1 MRKCASGKC
10 ACAQVPEPVSANVPE
25 PVKCETCQSLSSAKE
40 PELASPKPGE
50 AGRRRAKAGGIV
62 NITRQ
67 LAAIAL
73 VAAMTPSAVASAQD
87 SQIAAARD
95 LYASARY
102 DEALALL
109 NGIRPAE
116 PTVGTDTKSI
126 EQYRSLCLLAL
137 GRGQEA
143 EAAIAAVIAADPFY
157 HPSETEASPRV
168 RTAFAEVRQRQLP
181 DIARARYTQAK
192 QAYDRKE
199 FQAAAQMFGDLLRLI
214 DDPDVGGKI
223 GDIRVLV
230 SGFYDLSVAAA
241 APPAAP
247 PPSAPPAA
255 PAREEPPAPPPA
267 PVRPANFVYSA
278 ENLGVSMPVTI
289 RQDVPRVPSTIT
301 NQTRD
306 KGIVEIVI
314 DEQGRVIGIEM
325 RSPLHPQYDSMLL
338 AAAREWRYRPA
349 TLDGRPVRFRKVIQ
363 IAVDKNK

>member
-1 MRKCASGKC
+1 
-10 ACAQVPEPVSANVPE
+10 
-25 PVKCETCQSLSSAKE
+25 
-40 PELASPKPGE
+40 
-50 AGRRRAKAGGIV
+50 V
-62 NITRQ
+62 NIKRQ
-67 LAAIAL
+67 VAAIAI
-73 VAAMTPSAVASAQD
+73 VACLAPSGASAQE
-87 SQIAAARD
+87 SQLAAARD

-109 NGIRPAE
+109 NGIRPME

-137 GRGQEA
+137 GRGEEA

-168 RTAFAEVRQRQLP
+168 RAAFAEVRQRQLP
-181 DIARARYTQAK
+181 DIALARYTEAK
-192 QAYDRKE
+192 QAFDRKE
-199 FQAAAQMFGDLLRLI
+199 FQVAERQFRDLLRLI

-223 GDIRVLV
+223 GDMRVLV

-247 PPSAPPAA
+247 APAA
-255 PAREEPPAPPPA
+255 TPAPAKEEPPSPPPA
-267 PVRPANFVYSA
+267 PARPANYVYSSD
-278 ENLGVSMPVTI
+278 EQGIVLPVTI
-289 RQDVPRVPSTIT
+289 RQEVPRVPSTIT

-306 KGIVEIVI
+306 KGIMEVVI

-325 RSPLHPQYDSMLL
+325 RSPLHPQYDSLLL

-349 TLDGRPVRFRKVIQ
+349 RLDGRPVRFRKVIQ
-363 IAVDKNK
+363 IAVDKTK

>member
-1 MRKCASGKC
+1 
-10 ACAQVPEPVSANVPE
+10 V
-25 PVKCETCQSLSSAKE
+25 
-40 PELASPKPGE
+40 
-50 AGRRRAKAGGIV
+50 GGIV
-62 NITRQ
+62 NIRRQ
-67 LAAIAL
+67 MAALAIVAAIGP
-73 VAAMTPSAVASAQD
+73 AAASAQE

-137 GRGQEA
+137 GRGEEA
-143 EAAIAAVIAADPFY
+143 EAAISAVIAADPFY
-157 HPSETEASPRV
+157 YPSEAEASPRV
-168 RTAFAEVRQRQLP
+168 RTAFADVRQRQLP

-199 FQAAAQMFGDLLRLI
+199 FQVAERLFGDLLRLI
-214 DDPDVGGKI
+214 DDPVVGSRL
-223 GDIRVLV
+223 GDMRVLV

-247 PPSAPPAA
+247 APTAPSAA
-255 PAREEPPAPPPA
+255 PMREQPPAPPPVA
-267 PVRPANFVYSA
+267 ARPANFVYSA
-278 ENLGVSMPVTI
+278 ENPGVALPVTI
-289 RQDVPRVPSTIT
+289 RQDVPRVPATIT
-301 NQTRD
+301 AQTRD
-306 KGIVEIVI
+306 KGILEVVI
-314 DEQGRVIGIEM
+314 DEQGRVIAIEM

-338 AAAREWRYRPA
+338 SAAREWRYRPA